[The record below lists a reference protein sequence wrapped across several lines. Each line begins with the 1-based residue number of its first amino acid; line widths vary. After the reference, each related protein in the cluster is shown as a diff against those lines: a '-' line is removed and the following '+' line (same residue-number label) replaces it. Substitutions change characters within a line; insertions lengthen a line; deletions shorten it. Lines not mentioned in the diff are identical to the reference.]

1 MTKYILH
8 GGEISRPSVHNQN
21 YFREMVMGLAEPIK
35 ILLVY
40 FAREK
45 NRWREF
51 MDYDTE
57 KFKGAANGKKVE
69 CVLANNN
76 LAKLLSQVKQSDI
89 IYIIGGRDKALQKG
103 FDGLGDLG
111 KLFHGKVVAGSSAGA
126 NMLGRYYYDI
136 ERERVERGLD
146 VLPIKVISHYKG
158 SKYAGNDQA
167 RVELL
172 RSHGEDLK
180 IYTLP
185 ETEYFVVEQSP

>member
-21 YFREMVMGLAEPIK
+21 YFREMVKGLSEPVK

-57 KFKGAANGKKVE
+57 KFKVAANGKKVE
-69 CVLANNN
+69 CILANNN
-76 LAKLLSQVKQSDI
+76 PAKLLSQVKQSDI

-103 FDGLGDLG
+103 FDSLEDLG

-126 NMLGRYYYDI
+126 NMLGRYYYD
-136 ERERVERGLD
+136 VENEKVEKGLD
-146 VLPIKVISHYKG
+146 VIPIKILSHYKG
-158 SKYAGNDQA
+158 SKYSGNDE
-167 RVELL
+167 RRRERLENY
-172 RSHGEDLK
+172 GEDLK
-180 IYTLP
+180 IYLLS
-185 ETEYFVVEQSP
+185 ETKYAVIEY